1 MLHTWFEFNWAF
13 WATIDTH
20 THSKVNVHERGGED
34 RRLANKPNQS
44 GTHLKSVRGAQFL
57 TTLV

>member
-13 WATIDTH
+13 FGATIDTH
-20 THSKVNVHERGGED
+20 THSKVYAHESGWED

-44 GTHLKSVRGAQFL
+44 GTHLKSV
-57 TTLV
+57 